1 MVAGSFRST
10 LLAGSALALLVSV
23 PPAIAQDAA
32 RAAPG
37 TMLERLTVKSGETAK
52 GVADTPLAT
61 ETTSEEI
68 TEAQITSIDELGRAL
83 EPGVSFNSTNGSVNI
98 RGLDGPRVL
107 TTIDGI
113 QIPYLQDGA
122 RGASGGINSFDF
134 NSLEAINIVRG
145 GDSSRG
151 GSGALGGAM
160 VLGTMEPEDLLEDGR
175 DTGGYVRTIFD
186 SKDMSVGG
194 FAGVAAR
201 MGGTSVLFQGGYRV
215 GHETESNG
223 DVGGYGPTRTE
234 ANPADYDENNLLF
247 KIRQATESGH
257 TFGLTA
263 ERYDIDTD
271 TDLMS
276 EQTPTGNFR
285 PGNWWGGEGI
295 RRERISLDYD
305 YEAIGDDSFFD
316 TANAVVYW
324 QRLGRSSSSDGYRFN
339 SVVGAYS
346 RLSEVSN
353 ESYGLSGLGEKTL
366 ELGGLSH
373 KITLGG
379 NFATGRTSQY
389 SSGVDSCGPGP
400 YPPFNAC
407 NFLHTNQSDMPDVDS
422 NQLGIYIDDEI
433 SFGDGRFSL
442 TPGVRFDWYEHAPK
456 DTAAYRG
463 NPNYTG
469 LPAGQSESQFSPKLL
484 GKYEVTPEL
493 DVFAQWAMAFRAPTA
508 AELYL
513 DYGAPG
519 TYLRIGIRDMQPESS
534 NGFEIGAAYDNGS
547 LRGRATAF
555 YNRYKN
561 FIDTRGL
568 SAAEQAGLGIAP
580 GTYPFGVTQSINR
593 ANVEIYG
600 AELSLEKQ
608 FDSGFI
614 LHGAM
619 AYARGVDR
627 DTGQVLGSVAPFKAV
642 LGAGYATET
651 WGANVNWIGVASVSD
666 NSTANYKA
674 ESYGLVDATAW
685 WKPEQL
691 KGFSVQAGV
700 YNIFDETYYD
710 AVSLRDVTMSQPVAF
725 YSEPGRT
732 FKLSITQRF

>member
-1 MVAGSFRST
+1 MVAGRYRST

-23 PPAIAQDAA
+23 PLAVAQESGDAA
-32 RAAPG
+32 SG
-37 TMLERLTVKSGETAK
+37 TVLDRLVVQGGDNAK

-68 TEAQITSIDELGRAL
+68 SEAQITSIDELGRAL
-83 EPGVSFNSTNGSVNI
+83 EPGVSFNSANGSVNI

-122 RGASGGINSFDF
+122 REASGGINSFDF
-134 NSLEAINIVRG
+134 NTLDAINIVRG

-160 VLGTMEPEDLLEDGR
+160 VLRTLEPEDLIGEGR

-186 SKDMSVGG
+186 SKDMSIGG

-201 MGGTSVLFQGGYRV
+201 MNGTSVLFQGGYRI
-215 GHETESNG
+215 GHETGSNG
-223 DVGGYGPTRTE
+223 DVGGYGPTRTQ

-247 KIRQATESGH
+247 KIRQATQSGH

-263 ERYDIDTD
+263 ERYDIETD

-276 EQTPTGNFR
+276 EQTLTGNYR
-285 PGNWWGGEGI
+285 PGDWWGMEGT
-295 RRERISLDYD
+295 RRERVSFDYS
-305 YEAIGDDSFFD
+305 YEATSDESFFD
-316 TANAVVYW
+316 TANAVLYW
-324 QRLGRSSSSDGYRFN
+324 QRLGRTAGSDGYRYT
-339 SVVGAYS
+339 SVIGDYS
-346 RLSEVSN
+346 RLSEVTN
-353 ESYGLSGLGEKTL
+353 ESYGLSGMGEKTL

-373 KITLGG
+373 RFTVGG
-379 NFATGRTSQY
+379 NFATGTTSQY
-389 SSGVDSCGPGP
+389 SSGEDSCDLVPS
-400 YPPFNAC
+400 FSC
-407 NFLHTNQSDMPDVDS
+407 SFLHTNQSDMPDVDS
-422 NQLGIYIDDEI
+422 NQFGIFLDDEI
-433 SFGDGRFSL
+433 TLGDSGFSL
-442 TPGVRFDWYEHAPK
+442 TPGIRYDWYEHSPK
-456 DTAAYRG
+456 DTPSYQV

-469 LPAGQSESQFSPKLL
+469 LPDGQSEGQFSPKLL
-484 GKYEVTPEL
+484 GKYNFTPDFE
-493 DVFAQWAMAFRAPTA
+493 VFAQWAMAFRAPTPS
-508 AELYL
+508 ELYL

-519 TYLRIGIRDMQPESS
+519 TYLRIGNSNLKPETS

-561 FIDTRGL
+561 FVDTRSL

-600 AELSLEKQ
+600 AEFSLEKQ
-608 FDSGFI
+608 LDSGFI
-614 LHGAM
+614 LHGAL
-619 AYARGVDR
+619 AYARGIDL
-627 DTGQVLGSVAPFKAV
+627 DTGQALGSVAPLKAV

-651 WGANVNWIGVASVSD
+651 WGANVNWIGVASVSE

-674 ESYGLVDATAW
+674 SSYGLVDATAW

-710 AVSLRDVTMSQPVAF
+710 AVSLRDVSMTQPDAF

-732 FKLSITQRF
+732 FKISITQRF

>member
-23 PPAIAQDAA
+23 PPAIAQDTAGSSS
-32 RAAPG
+32 G
-37 TMLERLTVKSGETAK
+37 TLLERLTVKSGETAK

-68 TEAQITSIDELGRAL
+68 SEAQITSIDELGRAL

-160 VLGTMEPEDLLEDGR
+160 VLSTMEPEDLLEDGR
-175 DTGGYVRTIFD
+175 DTGGYVRSIFD

-201 MGGTSVLFQGGYRV
+201 MGATSVLLQGGYRI
-215 GHETESNG
+215 GHETESKG

-234 ANPADYDENNLLF
+234 ANPADYDENNVLF

-271 TDLMS
+271 TDLRA
-276 EQTPTGNFR
+276 EQTPTGNYR
-285 PGNWWGGEGI
+285 PGNWWGGEAI
-295 RRERISLDYD
+295 RRERISFDYN
-305 YEAIGDDSFFD
+305 YEAMGDGSFFD

-339 SVVGAYS
+339 SVVGDYS
-346 RLSEVSN
+346 RLSEVTN
-353 ESYGLSGLGEKTL
+353 DSYGLSGMGEKTL

-379 NFATGRTSQY
+379 SFATGTTSQY
-389 SSGVDSCGPGP
+389 SSGVDACGPGP

-433 SFGDGRFSL
+433 SFGDSRFSL
-442 TPGVRFDWYEHAPK
+442 TPGIRFDWYDHSPK

-519 TYLRIGIRDMQPESS
+519 TYLRIGNRDMKPESS

-608 FDSGFI
+608 FDSGFM
-614 LHGAM
+614 LNGAL

-627 DTGQVLGSVAPFKAV
+627 ETGQVLGSVAPFKAV

-674 ESYGLVDATAW
+674 KSYGLVDATAW

-691 KGFSVQAGV
+691 KGFSIQAGV

-710 AVSLRDVTMSQPVAF
+710 AVSLRDVTMSQPEAF

-732 FKLSITQRF
+732 FKVSITQRF

>member
-1 MVAGSFRST
+1 MVAGNFRST

-23 PPAIAQDAA
+23 PPAIAQDVAGSS
-32 RAAPG
+32 PG
-37 TMLERLTVKSGETAK
+37 TLLERLTVKSGETAK

-61 ETTSEEI
+61 ETTGEEL

-83 EPGVSFNSTNGSVNI
+83 EPGVSFNSSNGSVNI

-107 TTIDGI
+107 TSIDGI
-113 QIPYLQDGA
+113 QIPYLEDGA

-145 GDSSRG
+145 GDSSRS

-160 VLGTMEPEDLLEDGR
+160 VLSTMEPEDLLEDGR
-175 DTGGYVRTIFD
+175 DTGGYVKTIFD
-186 SKDMSVGG
+186 SKDMSIGG

-201 MGGTSVLFQGGYRV
+201 MGGTSVLLQGGYRI
-215 GHETESNG
+215 GHETENNG
-223 DVGGYGPTRTE
+223 DAGDYGPTRSQ
-234 ANPADYDENNLLF
+234 ADSADYDENNLLF

-263 ERYDIDTD
+263 ERYDIETD

-276 EQTPTGNFR
+276 EQTPAGNYR
-285 PGNWWGGEGI
+285 PGDWWGGEGI
-295 RRERISLDYD
+295 RRERISFDYN
-305 YEAIGDDSFFD
+305 YEATGDGAFFD
-316 TANAVVYW
+316 AANAVLYW
-324 QRLGRSSSSDGYRFN
+324 QRLGRTSGNDGSRYI
-339 SVVGAYS
+339 SVIGDYS
-346 RLSEVSN
+346 RLSEVTN

-373 KITLGG
+373 KISVGG
-379 NFATGRTSQY
+379 SFATGKTLQY
-389 SSGVDSCGPGP
+389 SSGTDACGPGP

-422 NQLGIYIDDEI
+422 TQFGIYINDQI
-433 SFGDGRFSL
+433 SIGDSGFSL
-442 TPGVRFDWYEHAPK
+442 TPGIRFDWYEHSPK
-456 DTAAYRG
+456 DTPSYRA

-484 GKYEVTPEL
+484 GKYEVTLEF
-493 DVFAQWAMAFRAPTA
+493 DVFAQWSMAFRAPTA

-519 TYLRIGIRDMQPESS
+519 TYLRIGNRDMQPESS

-608 FDSGFI
+608 FDSGFM
-614 LHGAM
+614 LNGAL

-666 NSTANYKA
+666 NSTANYRAK
-674 ESYGLVDATAW
+674 SYGLVDATAW

-691 KGFSVQAGV
+691 KGFSIQAGV

-710 AVSLRDVTMSQPVAF
+710 AVSLRDITMTQPDAF

-732 FKLSITQRF
+732 FKVSITQRF